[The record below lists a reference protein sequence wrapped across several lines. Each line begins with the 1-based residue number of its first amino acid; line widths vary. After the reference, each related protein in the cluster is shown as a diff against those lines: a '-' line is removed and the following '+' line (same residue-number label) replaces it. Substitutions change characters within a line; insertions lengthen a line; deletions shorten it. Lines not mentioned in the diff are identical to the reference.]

1 MTEPIIAV
9 DATTNK
15 RRIILVGVVLG
26 ALVFAWFAV
35 RWQIGNMFAELT
47 SPNEPNAKEISRV
60 AVDLA
65 PSDPLANWLA
75 ASLEKDIYTPEKIDA
90 SVRLFEDV
98 VRMSPYDFRWW
109 IELGRAFEQADQ
121 PERAEK
127 AFLRATELAPSYTYP
142 RWQLGNFYLRQN
154 RSDEAF
160 DELRKATQNNLTY
173 RDQVFSL
180 AWEYFDQDPAKVESL
195 VSDDPDVRMSL
206 ALFYAARARAAD
218 SLRIWNTLS
227 DEQKANHPEY
237 SRIILQ
243 GLYDRRFVRQALAFA
258 RQGGIDPDAEP
269 ESITNAGF
277 EKVIGNS
284 DDTYFGWKIVRGEPK
299 VDITSDSSVKHSGTR
314 SLRLS
319 FKGYSKPQFFNL
331 SQIVVVEAGR
341 RYRLALWVRTEG
353 LKSGGPPVIEVG
365 NVVDNKLIA
374 ASAPLPTGT
383 NDWQQVFVDFTAP
396 TESEGVSIWTSRAY
410 CGEMCPITGIVW
422 YDDLSLTRID

>member
-1 MTEPIIAV
+1 MTEPIIVIDITA
-9 DATTNK
+9 NK
-15 RRIILVGVVLG
+15 RRILLAGVFLG
-26 ALVFAWFAV
+26 AVIFAWFAV

-47 SPNEPNAKEISRV
+47 SPNEPNAKEMSQV

-109 IELGRAFEQADQ
+109 IELGRAREQADQ
-121 PERAEK
+121 PEKAEK
-127 AFLRATELAPSYTYP
+127 AFLRASELAPSYTYP

-160 DELRKATQNNLTY
+160 SELRKATENNLTY

-180 AWEYFDQDPAKVESL
+180 AWEYFDRDPAKVESL
-195 VSDDPDVRMSL
+195 ASDDPDVRMSL
-206 ALFYAARARAAD
+206 ALFYAARDRAAD

-227 DEQKANHPEY
+227 DEQKAEHPEY

-269 ESITNAGF
+269 EAVTNGGF
-277 EKVIGNS
+277 EKVIGNP

-299 VDITSDSSVKHSGTR
+299 VDITSDSSVRHSGTR

-319 FKGYSKPQFFNL
+319 FKGYSKPQLFNL
-331 SQIVVVEAGR
+331 SQVVVVEPGK
-341 RYRLALWVRTEG
+341 RYRLGVWIRTEG

-374 ASAPLPTGT
+374 ASAPVPTGT
-383 NDWQQVFVDFTAP
+383 NDWQQLFVDFTAP
-396 TESEGVSIWTSRAY
+396 TDSEGVSIWTSRAY
-410 CGEMCPITGIVW
+410 CGEICPITGIVW
-422 YDDLSLTRID
+422 YDDFSLTRME